1 VGRRR
6 ANPDSAVDLVFLQ
19 LMPQP
24 VISALAMLRV
34 LPLMALPLAIF
45 VLCAT
50 AQQGANWTSGVA
62 FAPAMMSGVQWQVSY
77 GDIFVFGSLIVLF
90 VEIMNSVNTDA
101 RSILNHGLSTLV
113 ALICVVLFVTIASF
127 TNSTFFMLITM
138 MLIDVIAGFV
148 ITIVSA
154 RRDFGTS

>member
-1 VGRRR
+1 MRT
-6 ANPDSAVDLVFLQ
+6 
-19 LMPQP
+19 P
-24 VISALAMLRV
+24 VISALAALRV
-34 LPLMALPLAIF
+34 MPLMALPLAVF

-50 AQQGANWTSGVA
+50 ASGDWTTGVA

-90 VEIMNSVNTDA
+90 VEIMNAVNTDA

-113 ALICVVLFVTIASF
+113 ALVCVVLFVTTASF

>member
-1 VGRRR
+1 
-6 ANPDSAVDLVFLQ
+6 
-19 LMPQP
+19 M
-24 VISALAMLRV
+24 LATLATLRV
-34 LPLMALPLAIF
+34 MPLPLAVF

-50 AQQGANWTSGVA
+50 AQGVSWTSGVA
-62 FAPAMMSGVQWQVSY
+62 FAPAMMSGVRWQVSY

-101 RSILNHGLSTLV
+101 RSILNHSLSTLV
-113 ALICVVLFVTIASF
+113 ALVCIVLFVTTASF
-127 TNSTFFMLITM
+127 TNSAFFMLITM